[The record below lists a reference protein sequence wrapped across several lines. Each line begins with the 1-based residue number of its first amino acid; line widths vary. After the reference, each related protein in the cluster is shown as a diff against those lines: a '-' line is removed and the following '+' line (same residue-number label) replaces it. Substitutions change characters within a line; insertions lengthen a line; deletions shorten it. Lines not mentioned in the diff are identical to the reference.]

1 VCAVGKI
8 GCSTSL
14 ELTLKLTLSGLL
26 VCILQQKNGK
36 FWREKWNFQNFKL
49 NVLADML
56 VLRLIELDPSL
67 AEPPGAA
74 SETTTA
80 APAPAAN
87 RERPLPAGVWQG
99 EDVGGAGRQQAGLY
113 KAASGKGG
121 GKAGAKHAVFI
132 NAVSAH
138 AFDDDFGVHDSLEE
152 LTL

>member
-1 VCAVGKI
+1 MRSHQASTEHVCCCAR
-8 GCSTSL
+8 
-14 ELTLKLTLSGLL
+14 
-26 VCILQQKNGK
+26 LQQKNGK

-67 AEPPGAA
+67 AEAPGANMA
-74 SETTTA
+74 SASA
-80 APAPAAN
+80 APPPELPAAN
-87 RERPLPAGVWQG
+87 RERPASVGVWQG
-99 EDVGGAGRQQAGLY
+99 ADVGGMQ

-121 GKAGAKHAVFI
+121 GKGGGKAAVVI
-132 NAVSAH
+132 SAVSAH